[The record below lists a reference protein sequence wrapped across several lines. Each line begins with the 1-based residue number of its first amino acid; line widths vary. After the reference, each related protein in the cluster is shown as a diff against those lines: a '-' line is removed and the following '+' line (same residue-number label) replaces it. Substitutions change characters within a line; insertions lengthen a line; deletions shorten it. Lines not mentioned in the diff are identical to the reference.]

1 MSLFYK
7 TVIQITLLLLTLLP
21 AAITGASD
29 RQRETMLFLPLDNR
43 PVCSSYVVKTM
54 EAAGYKV
61 LVPPV
66 RYLASY
72 NRNGSPDELW
82 KWLLK

>member
-29 RQRETMLFLPLDNR
+29 RATGNNA
-43 PVCSSYVVKTM
+43 VS
-54 EAAGYKV
+54 AAGQSA
-61 LVPPV
+61 
-66 RYLASY
+66 R
-72 NRNGSPDELW
+72 
-82 KWLLK
+82 LLILCS